1 MDGHKAP
8 VLGVLGTRSQGS
20 RALFNS
26 CLAGTML
33 TATCSG
39 PLFFTDFTACPPPLA
54 LWLQVRGGG
63 LSGQAQAAAHG
74 IARALLVYDPRA
86 YGQAL
91 RTARLLRRDPRM
103 VERKKPGK
111 AKARKSFTWVKR

>member
-1 MDGHKAP
+1 MK
-8 VLGVLGTRSQGS
+8 SQGS
-20 RALFNS
+20 RTLFNS
-26 CLAGTML
+26 CVAGTML

-39 PLFFTDFTACPPPLA
+39 PPFFVDLTACPATLSI
-54 LWLQVRGGG
+54 WLQVRGGG